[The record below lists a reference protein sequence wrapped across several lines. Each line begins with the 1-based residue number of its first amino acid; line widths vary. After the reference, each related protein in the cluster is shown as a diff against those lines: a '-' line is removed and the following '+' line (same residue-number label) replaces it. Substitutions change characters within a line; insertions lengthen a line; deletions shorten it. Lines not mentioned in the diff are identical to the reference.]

1 MYYSSIINNGFTA
14 LQLGYLSSTLELV
27 SDGPQFIVSRGIT
40 GIVGDPPVFSRLAQ
54 GVLLHFRG
62 GARAPRDVVRVSLQA
77 DRECC
82 GIN

>member
-40 GIVGDPPVFSRLAQ
+40 DIVGDPPFLTPS
-54 GVLLHFRG
+54 
-62 GARAPRDVVRVSLQA
+62 ARSTTTFPRRSTGTA
-77 DRECC
+77 
-82 GIN
+82 

>member
-40 GIVGDPPVFSRLAQ
+40 DIVGDPPFSHA
-54 GVLLHFRG
+54 
-62 GARAPRDVVRVSLQA
+62 
-77 DRECC
+77 
-82 GIN
+82 